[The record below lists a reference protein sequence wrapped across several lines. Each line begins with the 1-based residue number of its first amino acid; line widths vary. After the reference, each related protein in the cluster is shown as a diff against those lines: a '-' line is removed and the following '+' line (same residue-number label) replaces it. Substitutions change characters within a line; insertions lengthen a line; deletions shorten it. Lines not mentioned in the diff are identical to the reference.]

1 MFDIGWTEMLII
13 GIVALIVIGPKDLP
27 DMFRTLGKFTAKA
40 KSMARDFH
48 RAMDAAADDAGVK
61 DVAKDL
67 KNISSPKAMG
77 LDALKGAANQFEGWD
92 PLKAAKEATQTHEKL
107 SAEEVASIAKASAR
121 RTKAEASA
129 ATVGSSA
136 AAKAP
141 AKTAAP
147 KVVAPKIATKAVT
160 SKPRTPK
167 ATPKATKSA
176 PKTTKGEL

>member
-92 PLKAAKEATQTHEKL
+92 PLKAAKEATQTHEKM
-107 SAEEVASIAKASAR
+107 SVEEVASIAKASAR

-136 AAKAP
+136 AVKAP
-141 AKTAAP
+141 SKTAAP
-147 KVVAPKIATKAVT
+147 KVVAPKATTKAVT
-160 SKPRTPK
+160 AKLRSPKVIPKP
-167 ATPKATKSA
+167 TKSA